1 VAEDLAAQ
9 MKAGVEQFYFTD
21 NTFNLPPDYAKQLCR
36 ELKEVKGRA
45 RWRGIIYPGKIDP
58 ALARAMA
65 ESGCVEVSIGF
76 ESGSPGILR
85 SLNKFFNLKE
95 VRRTFEI
102 LGDYGIRRMGFL
114 LLGGPGETKETVRE
128 SLEFADSLP
137 LEALK
142 VTAGIRIYPQT
153 LLEGTALLEGT
164 INRETNLLFPTYYL
178 AKGLEDWLMPT
189 VTEWLRARPHWMM

>member
-1 VAEDLAAQ
+1 
-9 MKAGVEQFYFTD
+9 
-21 NTFNLPPDYAKQLCR
+21 
-36 ELKEVKGRA
+36 VKGRA